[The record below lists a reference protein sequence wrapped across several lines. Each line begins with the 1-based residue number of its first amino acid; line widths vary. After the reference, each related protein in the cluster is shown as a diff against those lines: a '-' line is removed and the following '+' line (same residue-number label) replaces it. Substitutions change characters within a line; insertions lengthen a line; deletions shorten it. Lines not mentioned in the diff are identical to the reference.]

1 MLKLQQILLQ
11 KKSQTDVQEYDWCH
25 LNNIWMSKLILS
37 NWWDI
42 NFKNL
47 CSKICNNI
55 HKLMVN
61 KLNITLV
68 SFKYKMAHIK
78 FWP

>member
-42 NFKNL
+42 NF
-47 CSKICNNI
+47 
-55 HKLMVN
+55 
-61 KLNITLV
+61 
-68 SFKYKMAHIK
+68 
-78 FWP
+78 